1 MRPLYFALVVLLAFA
16 ISGLSD
22 RPASGARRSGSTF
35 RVATFNIH
43 KGADRSNRYDLQ
55 RTIQA
60 IASLD
65 ADLVGL
71 QEVLRNHPQFRCDD
85 QAALIAEGLRRL
97 TNRRWSYV
105 FERSWITED
114 RECLERGW
122 GDDVATEGL
131 ALFAP
136 ERIAASDRVRLHES
150 RIGLLARVT
159 PMPDVPVVVTHLAA
173 SRRNQ
178 SQRAQQ
184 VEELLPWARQRG
196 PGILIGD
203 LNARADA
210 PELAPLLSRYRDA
223 WRDAAASGL
232 ATGVTDGSTRPGG
245 QSRID
250 FILYDPA
257 SGLELESV
265 EIRDTSAEGLG
276 EVSDHRPVIATFRRA
291 RATQS
296 SSNAR

>member
-1 MRPLYFALVVLLAFA
+1 
-16 ISGLSD
+16 
-22 RPASGARRSGSTF
+22 
-35 RVATFNIH
+35 
-43 KGADRSNRYDLQ
+43 
-55 RTIQA
+55 
-60 IASLD
+60 
-65 ADLVGL
+65 
-71 QEVLRNHPQFRCDD
+71 
-85 QAALIAEGLRRL
+85 
-97 TNRRWSYV
+97 
-105 FERSWITED
+105 
-114 RECLERGW
+114 
-122 GDDVATEGL
+122 
-131 ALFAP
+131 
-136 ERIAASDRVRLHES
+136 
-150 RIGLLARVT
+150 
-159 PMPDVPVVVTHLAA
+159 MPDVPVVVTHLAA